1 MDVAEGTVMCLIYC
15 GYGCTVMRL
24 ILWMWLY
31 SNVPYIVDMAEGTVM
46 CLILWI
52 WLKVQ

>member
-1 MDVAEGTVMCLIYC
+1 MPYIVDVAEGTVKC
-15 GYGCTVMRL
+15 L

-31 SNVPYIVDMAEGTVM
+31 SNVPYIVDVAEGTVM

>member
-1 MDVAEGTVMCLIYC
+1 MPYIVDVAEGTVKCH
-15 GYGCTVMRL
+15 
-24 ILWMWLY
+24 ILWIWLY

-46 CLILWI
+46 CLILWM